1 MQVIGRCRFSY
12 PAYGGFQ
19 VEHGTIEERV
29 AFLYSEQ
36 RRRERFQLMETIALP
51 CLKAQTDQDFEL
63 IVVIG
68 DSLPKHHVEHLHD
81 LCADIPQIQIHA
93 EPPRKQRAVM
103 KEILNAARRDPSQP
117 CLQFRHDDDDAVA
130 VDFVERLRQT
140 VGDCKGLVERN
151 KSVAIDF
158 NRGYI
163 AEVDEF
169 GISASDA
176 VRPYNVAALGMH
188 VRGGCPL
195 TIMNFAHQKL
205 NQFMPTI
212 TLTDTPMWLRT
223 HNDHNDSRQS
233 GAHLVDV
240 SPLTPQQQAEFAA
253 RFALDTDHIR
263 RVFSSV

>member
-1 MQVIGRCRFSY
+1 MQVIGLCRFSY

-19 VEHGTIEERV
+19 VEHDTIEERI

-36 RRRERFQLMETIALP
+36 RLRERFQLMETIALP

-68 DSLPKHHVEHLHD
+68 DSLPIHHVEHLLD

-103 KEILNAARRDPSQP
+103 KEILNAARRDPTQP

-140 VGDCKGLVERN
+140 VEDCKGLVDRN

-163 AEVDEF
+163 AEADEF

-240 SPLTPQQQAEFAA
+240 SPLSPQQQAEFAA